1 MGLGLRLV
9 TVSRTLSYKSINDH
23 EEKEGCHEPGPA
35 KIKIKGVIVG
45 TLAGLSLER
54 KKQNPAARRAHA
66 GLGKVIKRRLRR
78 PNVSI
83 FCHAINEL
91 KTRTKEYSPIH
102 TPNWPKASTVH
113 S

>member
-9 TVSRTLSYKSINDH
+9 TVSRTLSYKSINVH
-23 EEKEGCHEPGPA
+23 EEKEGCHEPA
-35 KIKIKGVIVG
+35 KIKIKGVIEG

-66 GLGKVIKRRLRR
+66 VLGKVIKRRLRR

-83 FCHAINEL
+83 FCHGINEL

-102 TPNWPKASTVH
+102 TPNWSKASTVH